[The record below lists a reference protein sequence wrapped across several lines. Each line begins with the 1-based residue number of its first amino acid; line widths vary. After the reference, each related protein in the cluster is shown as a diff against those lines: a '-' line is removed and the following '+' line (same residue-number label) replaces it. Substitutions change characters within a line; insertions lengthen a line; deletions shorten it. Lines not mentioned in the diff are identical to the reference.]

1 MEIIINKDIRKVKTK
16 DLGMFSF
23 KEAGFLALAVGLG
36 AGIFFLEKK
45 VLGFEKINY
54 YLMIIPMAIPLI
66 FGFFKPFGL
75 TFWQFCKTYIQET
88 FVKPSVYT
96 LSYQSENEIEL
107 NYEDLVKVYG
117 IEYFTGDDL
126 LSDFKI
132 DRTSPEFKN
141 ELKKANKLGI

>member
-75 TFWQFCKTYIQET
+75 TFWQFCKTYIQDWKKQVQPGCIC
-88 FVKPSVYT
+88 FFYADNQNKKRFGYYIGIPG
-96 LSYQSENEIEL
+96 SY
-107 NYEDLVKVYG
+107 YCH
-117 IEYFTGDDL
+117 EYL
-126 LSDFKI
+126 
-132 DRTSPEFKN
+132 
-141 ELKKANKLGI
+141 